1 MLAQTGV
8 ILAAV
13 IGAETEPRRRRT
25 GWGGTGEPTNETTRE
40 EPTNETTREDRAGS
54 AGRKTDD
61 SGAERTRGHSPHVR
75 PPPLR
80 RRPRPSTA
88 MPPTHVK
95 QYTDKARPGRDR
107 IDRWRDRHV
116 RPDGREQDT
125 HGRHSEARDCRRVV
139 YGRGRNPT
147 FSPPRVTVLRLQD
160 ARTFWPCSRSWP

>member
-40 EPTNETTREDRAGS
+40 EPTNETTREEPTNETTREDRAGR
-54 AGRKTDD
+54 AGRKKDD

-107 IDRWRDRHV
+107 IGTLSIPPAG
-116 RPDGREQDT
+116 RPPG
-125 HGRHSEARDCRRVV
+125 SSA
-139 YGRGRNPT
+139 
-147 FSPPRVTVLRLQD
+147 S
-160 ARTFWPCSRSWP
+160 

>member
-40 EPTNETTREDRAGS
+40 EPTNETTREDRAGT

-80 RRPRPSTA
+80 RSPRPSTA

-107 IDRWRDRHV
+107 I
-116 RPDGREQDT
+116 GT
-125 HGRHSEARDCRRVV
+125 LSI
-139 YGRGRNPT
+139 
-147 FSPPRVTVLRLQD
+147 PP
-160 ARTFWPCSRSWP
+160 AGHPPGSSAS